1 MASMRCGHRRETRLD
16 GPSFGEFAQ
25 RCSMRCSRDD
35 EVGVKCRRHQA
46 RFGSANHLATGEA
59 LWAERLSSTTSTM
72 RSFDT
77 CRSLTLE
84 NANTLLAIVRAPGVG
99 EDLTGSDVHGREE
112 VGRVV
117 PLLVVGRRPAPSD
130 RHRERGLR
138 AVQPF
143 DLGLFR
149 RNGTPRRAVGNPYR
163 ARLRRPPSPRS
174 CFDVPVTRPRVPSH
188 P

>member
-46 RFGSANHLATGEA
+46 RFGSANHLATGGA

-84 NANTLLAIVRAPGVG
+84 NAKTLLAIVRAPGVG

-112 VGRVV
+112 VGRAVTLV
-117 PLLVVGRRPAPSD
+117 VVGRGPAPSD
-130 RHRERGLR
+130 GHGERGLR

-149 RNGTPRRAVGNPYR
+149 RN
-163 ARLRRPPSPRS
+163 
-174 CFDVPVTRPRVPSH
+174 
-188 P
+188 